1 MTPARLAYFKDVL
14 GNASYG
20 GKPILTKQEGLE
32 LVRAL
37 EEANR
42 AIETAHACICEK
54 YVGSICK
61 ADELREETVSLHAQ
75 LDESLKQCDELRRIL
90 SEERVQQDAIAEQ
103 KGRAYFRALAARER
117 EKVARLVDDADE
129 DLPKQMLAAE
139 IRGKCFKHGNDPDTC
154 AQCAELRLKDY
165 SHHADED
172 DA

>member
-1 MTPARLAYFKDVL
+1 MTPTRLQYLKDML
-14 GNASYG
+14 GAGSRGNT
-20 GKPILTKQEGLE
+20 PLLTKQEGLE

-37 EEANR
+37 EETNR
-42 AIETAHACICEK
+42 
-54 YVGSICK
+54 V
-61 ADELREETVSLHAQ
+61 
-75 LDESLKQCDELRRIL
+75 CDELRRIL
-90 SEERVQQDAIAEQ
+90 GEERVQQDAIAEQ

-117 EKVARLVDDADE
+117 EKLACLVDDADE

-165 SHHADED
+165 SHHAGED